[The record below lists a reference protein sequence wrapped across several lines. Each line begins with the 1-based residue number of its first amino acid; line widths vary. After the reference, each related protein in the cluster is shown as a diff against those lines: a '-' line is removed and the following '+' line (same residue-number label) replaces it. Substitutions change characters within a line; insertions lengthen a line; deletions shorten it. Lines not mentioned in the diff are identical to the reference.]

1 MSEVGKPLFRAS
13 LAQDMG
19 PLPRPSW
26 KQPRGSLHMHSSCR
40 GHISGR
46 LTRVPLGGRL
56 RAADTQALGWRSISL
71 GWQSPIT
78 SQLWVAWRQMGSSRY
93 PSLGPPHSEST
104 GLLAAGATRCHH
116 SARPLLL
123 ARGHLF
129 LQQAGWLLR
138 QSAVP
143 SPGLCWD
150 QGHLACGWEEG
161 PRKSRRKYGL
171 ERAARVRMQR
181 IPKAMGRSPGLREPV
196 RASELG
202 ANNQDTA
209 GSPAVRM

>member
-138 QSAVP
+138 PPELGGVEGGLDLLGVLPAVP
-143 SPGLCWD
+143 SVQLQVLG
-150 QGHLACGWEEG
+150 GTLALPW
-161 PRKSRRKYGL
+161 
-171 ERAARVRMQR
+171 
-181 IPKAMGRSPGLREPV
+181 
-196 RASELG
+196 
-202 ANNQDTA
+202 
-209 GSPAVRM
+209 